1 MGIEYLDNKKCRL
14 VVYAGSDA
22 YGKPRRF
29 KKTVKYTSPRN
40 AEKQYRQF
48 ENEVEAGLKK
58 AARISLSEMMDSY
71 IASRKRKGLRS
82 TTLNQYE
89 ITKNRIL
96 ETLGDPYAD
105 KVSRKMIDDWI
116 GKLDHDDFASKT
128 IKNTVHFLSACYE
141 RSIDMEIV
149 TKNPCRHAEIP
160 DKKKREV
167 VTLSAEDIIPF
178 YKVLQEYREDELD
191 YVVAIELMLFCG
203 LRRSEV
209 AGLKE
214 CDIDMINRTVHVAN
228 ARHTVKGILVEE
240 GTKTARSNRVL
251 ALPEFVF
258 NDVMELI
265 SLHEENCRRDRNLPN
280 PEYLILN
287 IIGEPIYPNVLYDK
301 LKRMT
306 EKHHLPPVTLH
317 GLRHTYASMLK
328 WLGRDLV
335 EISPQ
340 LGHSQQST
348 TLDIYMHLF
357 QNASVASRSIATDL
371 NEYIL
376 KAK

>member
-96 ETLGDPYAD
+96 DTLGDPYAD

-149 TKNPCRHAEIP
+149 TKNPCHRADIP
-160 DKKKREV
+160 DKPKKEI
-167 VTLSAEDIIPF
+167 VTLSATEVVPF
-178 YKVLQEYREDELD
+178 YNALQEYRDEDLD
-191 YVVAIELMLFCG
+191 FVVGIELMLFCG

-209 AGLKE
+209 HGLKE
-214 CDIDMINRTVHVAN
+214 RDVDMFNKTVHVN
-228 ARHTVKGILVEE
+228 DARHTIHGRMIEE

-251 ALPEFVF
+251 SLPEFVF
-258 NDVMELI
+258 KDIMELI
-265 SLHEENCRRDRNLPN
+265 SIHEENRLTDPNLPIS
-280 PEYLILN
+280 EYLILN
-287 IIGEPIYPNVLYDK
+287 SIGEPAHPNMMYDK
-301 LKRMT
+301 LKKMT
-306 EKHHLPPVTLH
+306 SEKNLPDVTLH

-328 WLGRDLV
+328 WRGRDLV
-335 EISPQ
+335 EISGQ

-348 TLDIYMHLF
+348 TLNIYTHLF
-357 QNASVASRSIATDL
+357 QDASVASKGIAADL
-371 NEYIL
+371 DEFISSS
-376 KAK
+376 K